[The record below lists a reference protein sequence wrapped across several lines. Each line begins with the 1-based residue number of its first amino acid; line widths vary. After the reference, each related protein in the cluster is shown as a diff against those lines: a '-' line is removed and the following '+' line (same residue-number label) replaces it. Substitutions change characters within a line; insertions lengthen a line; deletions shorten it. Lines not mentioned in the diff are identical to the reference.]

1 MTPSAREEA
10 VQQGSESPA
19 QLTDREREILTFE
32 RSWWK
37 QGGSKERA
45 VRDAFDMSATRY
57 YQILNALIDTAE
69 ALEEDPMLVRRL
81 RRQRVAR
88 QRQRAARRL
97 GMPE

>member
-1 MTPSAREEA
+1 MTRHPKEGA
-10 VQQGSESPA
+10 VDQYA
-19 QLTDREREILTFE
+19 QAHTPLTDREREILAFE

-45 VRDAFDMSATRY
+45 VRDAFDMSATKY
-57 YQILNALIDTAE
+57 YQVLNSLIDSE
-69 ALEEDPMLVRRL
+69 SALVEDPMLVRRL
-81 RRQRVAR
+81 RRQRAMR